1 MRTAKLTIMVILIAA
16 FGMTFATCK
25 REERRFQEP
34 PQAAVPAQGVRQSEL
49 HPGSA
54 SSPPVTNNEYEENAY
69 AISEGKRLYEWYNC
83 KGCHADGGGDI
94 GPPLMDDEWIYGSNP
109 ENIYA
114 TIVEGRPNGMPSF
127 AGKIPTFQVWQVVAY
142 VRSLSGQLSKAAS
155 PGRNDHMNTKKSEQ
169 SKQKEEPKTKEAE
182 RPQ

>member
-1 MRTAKLTIMVILIAA
+1 
-16 FGMTFATCK
+16 
-25 REERRFQEP
+25 
-34 PQAAVPAQGVRQSEL
+34 
-49 HPGSA
+49 
-54 SSPPVTNNEYEENAY
+54 
-69 AISEGKRLYEWYNC
+69 
-83 KGCHADGGGDI
+83 
-94 GPPLMDDEWIYGSNP
+94 MDDQWIYGSNP

-127 AGKIPTFQVWQVVAY
+127 AGKVPTFQVWQIVAY